1 MNTGQAPWPVPG
13 ERRVHGATPELSDLH
28 KPTHMALREADTLAY
43 AVTPHMTETT
53 TNSTVSSAG
62 DRALALNRAYSS
74 NSPHLA
80 LGLHGLDHNLK
91 LHSQSVGSPVRRWTR
106 LLTSLWGSAGQT
118 HICHIHHY
126 LLSAQHGAGPHGT
139 H

>member
-13 ERRVHGATPELSDLH
+13 ERQVHGATLELSDLH

-43 AVTPHMTETT
+43 AVTPHVTETT

-62 DRALALNRAYSS
+62 DRALALDCAYSG

-80 LGLHGLDHNLK
+80 LGLHGLNHNLR
-91 LHSQSVGSPVRRWTR
+91 LHSQSVGSPVRGRTR
-106 LLTSLWGSAGQT
+106 LLTSL
-118 HICHIHHY
+118 
-126 LLSAQHGAGPHGT
+126 
-139 H
+139 